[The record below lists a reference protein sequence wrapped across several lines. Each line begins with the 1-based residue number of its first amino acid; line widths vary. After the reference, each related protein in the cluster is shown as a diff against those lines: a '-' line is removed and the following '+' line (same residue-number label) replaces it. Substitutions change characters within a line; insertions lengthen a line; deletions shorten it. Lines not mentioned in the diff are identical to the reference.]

1 MMTREERLK
10 FCSICKKRQMDMQR
24 GLVCSLTNEY
34 ATFDEK
40 CTDFEADETAIAK
53 ELTKQREYKEELQKT
68 GGVLTGSNWF
78 LWIGVLS
85 ILNIILGCIVNLQ
98 FVFGLAV
105 TQSIQGIAVE
115 TGTEILGIILSVLI
129 SGFYIWTYY
138 LAAKKEHLWAYF
150 AGWSIYLLDALI
162 YLLILPIEFDAS
174 IIWPLFLHAIL
185 LVVLYS
191 STPLFNE
198 NTWQNIKTFDW
209 THSRIAYA
217 IYGGMITLIQ
227 IGCLV
232 LIGITM
238 IQN

>member
-1 MMTREERLK
+1 
-10 FCSICKKRQMDMQR
+10 
-24 GLVCSLTNEY
+24 
-34 ATFDEK
+34 
-40 CTDFEADETAIAK
+40 
-53 ELTKQREYKEELQKT
+53 
-68 GGVLTGSNWF
+68 
-78 LWIGVLS
+78 VLS
-85 ILNIILGCIVNLQ
+85 IFNIILGFIVNLQ
-98 FVFGLAV
+98 FVFGLGV
-105 TQSIQGIAVE
+105 TQIIQGIAVE
-115 TGTEILGIILSVLI
+115 TGTEILGIITAVLI

-138 LAAKKEHLWAYF
+138 LAAKKERLWAYF

-162 YLLILPIEFDAS
+162 YLLILPINFDAS

-191 STPLFNE
+191 STPLFDE

-209 THSRIAYA
+209 THSRIAYV

>member
-129 SGFYIWTYY
+129 SGFYIWTHYCPV
-138 LAAKKEHLWAYF
+138 K
-150 AGWSIYLLDALI
+150 AGKSVFEIV
-162 YLLILPIEFDAS
+162 E
-174 IIWPLFLHAIL
+174 
-185 LVVLYS
+185 
-191 STPLFNE
+191 T
-198 NTWQNIKTFDW
+198 
-209 THSRIAYA
+209 
-217 IYGGMITLIQ
+217 
-227 IGCLV
+227 
-232 LIGITM
+232 
-238 IQN
+238 

>member
-150 AGWSIYLLDALI
+150 AES
-162 YLLILPIEFDAS
+162 
-174 IIWPLFLHAIL
+174 
-185 LVVLYS
+185 V
-191 STPLFNE
+191 
-198 NTWQNIKTFDW
+198 K
-209 THSRIAYA
+209 
-217 IYGGMITLIQ
+217 
-227 IGCLV
+227 
-232 LIGITM
+232 
-238 IQN
+238 

>member
-1 MMTREERLK
+1 M
-10 FCSICKKRQMDMQR
+10 
-24 GLVCSLTNEY
+24 
-34 ATFDEK
+34 
-40 CTDFEADETAIAK
+40 
-53 ELTKQREYKEELQKT
+53 
-68 GGVLTGSNWF
+68 
-78 LWIGVLS
+78 LS
-85 ILNIILGCIVNLQ
+85 IFNIILGFIVNLQ
-98 FVFGLAV
+98 FVFGLGV
-105 TQSIQGIAVE
+105 TQIIQGIAVE
-115 TGTEILGIILSVLI
+115 TGTEILGIITAVLI

-138 LAAKKEHLWAYF
+138 LAAKKERLWAYF

-162 YLLILPIEFDAS
+162 YLLILPINFDAS

-191 STPLFNE
+191 STPLFDE
-198 NTWQNIKTFDW
+198 
-209 THSRIAYA
+209 THSRIAYV

>member
-1 MMTREERLK
+1 MTREERLK
-10 FCSICKKRQMDMQR
+10 FCSICQKRQMDMQR

-40 CTDFEADETAIAK
+40 CTDFEADETAIEK
-53 ELTKQREYKEELQKT
+53 ELTKQREYKKELQKT
-68 GGVLTGSNWF
+68 GGLTGSNWF

-85 ILNIILGCIVNLQ
+85 IFNIILGFIVNLQ
-98 FVFGLAV
+98 FVFGLGV
-105 TQSIQGIAVE
+105 TQIIQGIAVE
-115 TGTEILGIILSVLI
+115 TGTEILGIITAVLI
-129 SGFYIWTYY
+129 SGFYLWTYY
-138 LAAKKEHLWAYF
+138 LAAKKERLWAYF

-162 YLLILPIEFDAS
+162 YLLILPIEFDVS
-174 IIWPLFLHAIL
+174 IIWPLFLHVSA

-198 NTWQNIKTFDW
+198 NTWQNMKTFDW
-209 THSRIAYA
+209 THSRIAYV

-227 IGCLV
+227 IGCLI
-232 LIGITM
+232 LIGIIM

>member
-1 MMTREERLK
+1 MTREERLK

-115 TGTEILGIILSVLI
+115 TGTEILGIIISVLI

-138 LAAKKEHLWAYF
+138 LAAKKERLWAYF

-162 YLLILPIEFDAS
+162 YLLILPINFDAS

-209 THSRIAYA
+209 THSRIAYV

-232 LIGITM
+232 LIGIIM